1 MLALLLVA
9 ALLAPPQDSAVL
21 LVRVLD
27 VSSARI
33 GGDAILVTDSGPGR
47 ARHVLIDASDRGDA
61 VVALLRRFR
70 VDTLAA
76 VILSH
81 PHADHYG
88 GLPDVLRRFPVRAFA
103 YGGTPRAAASY
114 RALLRDLASRNIPV
128 VTVDTGVRRLTLG
141 AGPDSV
147 TLVLFAPRPSCRSLP
162 GAAPGDA
169 VNNGSVGVRIE
180 RHGFAMLLPGD
191 AQEAEQGW
199 WMMVH
204 PALLR
209 ADVLKAGHHG
219 SSNGTNPALLD
230 VVRPQ
235 AVVISANGRQHPFAG
250 VLALLAAR
258 GIPTY
263 CTADAGTITVRVP
276 RAGGWTISTERAA
289 MCHARTMR

>member
-1 MLALLLVA
+1 MHPLLRGA

-103 YGGTPRAAASY
+103 YRGTPPPAPGHPPPPGGPTARATATTP
-114 RALLRDLASRNIPV
+114 RCWP
-128 VTVDTGVRRLTLG
+128 
-141 AGPDSV
+141 AGG
-147 TLVLFAPRPSCRSLP
+147 PRPSSSARPAASPRSP
-162 GAAPGDA
+162 ACSRCSRPAAFPRT
-169 VNNGSVGVRIE
+169 VPP
-180 RHGFAMLLPGD
+180 M
-191 AQEAEQGW
+191 
-199 WMMVH
+199 
-204 PALLR
+204 PARL
-209 ADVLKAGHHG
+209 
-219 SSNGTNPALLD
+219 
-230 VVRPQ
+230 
-235 AVVISANGRQHPFAG
+235 PFACR
-250 VLALLAAR
+250 APAA
-258 GIPTY
+258 GP
-263 CTADAGTITVRVP
+263 
-276 RAGGWTISTERAA
+276 S
-289 MCHARTMR
+289 ARSARRCATPGR

>member
-1 MLALLLVA
+1 
-9 ALLAPPQDSAVL
+9 
-21 LVRVLD
+21 
-27 VSSARI
+27 
-33 GGDAILVTDSGPGR
+33 
-47 ARHVLIDASDRGDA
+47 
-61 VVALLRRFR
+61 R

-147 TLVLFAPRPSCRSLP
+147 TLVL
-162 GAAPGDA
+162 DA
-169 VNNGSVGVRIE
+169 VRP
-180 RHGFAMLLPGD
+180 H
-191 AQEAEQGW
+191 
-199 WMMVH
+199 
-204 PALLR
+204 
-209 ADVLKAGHHG
+209 AG
-219 SSNGTNPALLD
+219 
-230 VVRPQ
+230 
-235 AVVISANGRQHPFAG
+235 VISANGRQHPFAG

-289 MCHARTMR
+289 VCHSRMMR